1 MTRKSKLVLKTG
13 YINEGIQHFEIVK
26 TVNTLQHGIPGD
38 TLTRIEIEHLLR
50 NSAEIRR
57 GDFVVEFIK
66 GEK

>member
-1 MTRKSKLVLKTG
+1 MTRKSKLVLKTLSTDT
-13 YINEGIQHFEIVK
+13 FEIVK

-50 NSAEIRR
+50 NSAEMRR

-66 GEK
+66 GGS